1 MMMYHNPVLLNE
13 SIFGLNINPSGI
25 YVDVTYG
32 GGGHSQ
38 EILKNLNSK
47 GKLIAF
53 DQDQDAI
60 ENKSNDRRLNL
71 IKSNFKYLN
80 NFLNYF
86 QIKEIDGLLAD
97 FGISSHQ
104 IDNKNRGFSTRFN
117 SELDMR
123 MNKTQKIDAKIIIN
137 DYDEDQLEYIFKNF
151 GELKNYKKVTEK
163 IISERIKKSI
173 DTTGDLKKILAPLVK
188 VRDENKFLAQVF
200 QSIRIEVNDEL
211 EVIRTLL
218 SDSSKYIK
226 KGGRLV
232 CISYHSLEDRIVK
245 KFIQNGGYNDE
256 VPTDLYGNKNF
267 IFKKVGKMIT
277 PSSEEIKLNNRS
289 RSAKLRIAEK
299 IWETFCPF

>member
-1 MMMYHNPVLLNE
+1 MYHNPVLLNE
-13 SIFGLNINPSGI
+13 SISGLNINPSGI

-32 GGGHSQ
+32 GGGHSK
-38 EILKNLNSK
+38 EILKNLNSN

-60 ENKSNDRRLNL
+60 ENKSNDSRLNL
-71 IKSNFKYLN
+71 INSNFKYLN

-86 QIKEIDGLLAD
+86 KIVQIDGLLAD

-104 IDNKNRGFSTRFN
+104 IDKKNRGFSTRLN
-117 SELDMR
+117 SDLDMR
-123 MNKTQKIDAKIIIN
+123 MNRNQKIDAKIIIN
-137 DYDEDQLEYIFKNF
+137 DYDKDQLEYIFKNF

-163 IISERIKKSI
+163 IISERTKKSI
-173 DTTGDLKKILAPLVK
+173 NTTGDLKKILAPLVK
-188 VRDENKFLAQVF
+188 VKDENKFLAQVF

-256 VPTDLYGNKNF
+256 VASDLYGNKNV

-277 PSSEEIKLNNRS
+277 PTSEEIKLNNRS

-299 IWETFCPF
+299 I

>member
-1 MMMYHNPVLLNE
+1 MYNNPVLLNE
-13 SIFGLNINPSGI
+13 SISGLNINPSGI

-38 EILKNLNSK
+38 EILKNLNSS

-60 ENKSNDRRLNL
+60 ENKSNDTRLNL
-71 IKSNFKYLN
+71 VKSNFKYLN

-86 QIKEIDGLLAD
+86 KIKEIDGLLAD

-123 MNKTQKIDAKIIIN
+123 MNSSQKIDAKIIVN
-137 DYDEDQLEYIFKNF
+137 DYDKDQLEYIFKNF
-151 GELKNYKKVTEK
+151 GELRNYKKVTEK
-163 IISERIKKSI
+163 IISERAKKPVV
-173 DTTGDLKKILAPLVK
+173 TTGDLKKILTPLVRVK
-188 VRDENKFLAQVF
+188 DQNKFLAQVF

-211 EVIRTLL
+211 DVIRTLL

-232 CISYHSLEDRIVK
+232 CISYHSLEDRIIK
-245 KFIQNGGYNDE
+245 KFIQNGGFNDE
-256 VPTDLYGNKNF
+256 VSSDIYGNKNT

-277 PSSEEIKLNNRS
+277 PSNQEIKINNRS

-299 IWETFCPF
+299 I

>member
-1 MMMYHNPVLLNE
+1 MYHNPVLLNE
-13 SIFGLNINPSGI
+13 SISGLNINPSGI

-38 EILKNLNSK
+38 EILKNLNSN

-60 ENKSNDRRLNL
+60 ENKSNDSRLNL
-71 IKSNFKYLN
+71 VKSNFKYLN

-86 QIKEIDGLLAD
+86 KINEIDGLLAD

-117 SELDMR
+117 SKLDMR
-123 MNKTQKIDAKIIIN
+123 MNSTQKIDAKTIVN
-137 DYDEDQLEYIFKNF
+137 DYDKDQLEYIFKNF
-151 GELKNYKKVTEK
+151 GELRNYKKVTEK
-163 IISERIKKSI
+163 IISERAKKSI
-173 DTTGDLKKILAPLVK
+173 ETTGDLKKILAPLVRVK
-188 VRDENKFLAQVF
+188 DENKFLAQVF

-218 SDSSKYIK
+218 SESSKYIK

-245 KFIQNGGYNDE
+245 KFIQNGGFNDE
-256 VPTDLYGNKNF
+256 VTTDLYGNKNI

-277 PSSEEIKLNNRS
+277 PSNQEIKINNRS

-299 IWETFCPF
+299 I

>member
-1 MMMYHNPVLLNE
+1 MYHNPVLLNE
-13 SIFGLNINPSGI
+13 SISGLNINPSGI

-38 EILKNLNSK
+38 EILKNLNSN

-60 ENKSNDRRLNL
+60 ENKSNDSRLNL
-71 IKSNFKYLN
+71 VKSNFKYLN

-86 QIKEIDGLLAD
+86 KINEIDGLLAD

-104 IDNKNRGFSTRFN
+104 IDNKNRGFSTRYN
-117 SELDMR
+117 SKLDMR
-123 MNKTQKIDAKIIIN
+123 MNSTQKIDAKTIVN
-137 DYDEDQLEYIFKNF
+137 DYDKDQLEYIFKNF
-151 GELKNYKKVTEK
+151 GELRNYKKVTEK
-163 IISERIKKSI
+163 IISERAKKSI
-173 DTTGDLKKILAPLVK
+173 ETTGDLKKILAPLVR
-188 VRDENKFLAQVF
+188 VTDENKFLAQVF

-218 SDSSKYIK
+218 SESSKYIK

-245 KFIQNGGYNDE
+245 KFIQNGGFNDE
-256 VPTDLYGNKNF
+256 VTSDLYGNKNT

-277 PSSEEIKLNNRS
+277 PSNQEIKKNNRS

-299 IWETFCPF
+299 I

>member
-1 MMMYHNPVLLNE
+1 MMYHNPVLLNE
-13 SIFGLNINPSGI
+13 SISGLNINPSGI

-60 ENKSNDRRLNL
+60 ENKTNDFRLNL
-71 IKSNFKYLN
+71 VKSNFKYLN

-137 DYDEDQLEYIFKNF
+137 DYDEDQLKYIFKNF

-163 IISERIKKSI
+163 IISERTKKSI

-188 VRDENKFLAQVF
+188 VKDENKFLAQVF

-211 EVIRTLL
+211 EVISNLL

-245 KFIQNGGYNDE
+245 KFIQNGGYNNQVESDF
-256 VPTDLYGNKNF
+256 YGNKNV
-267 IFKKVGKMIT
+267 IFKKIGKMIT

-299 IWETFCPF
+299 I

>member
-1 MMMYHNPVLLNE
+1 MYHNPVLLNE
-13 SIFGLNINPSGI
+13 SISGLNINPSGI

-32 GGGHSQ
+32 GGGHSE
-38 EILKNLNSK
+38 EILKNLNSN

-71 IKSNFKYLN
+71 VKSNFKYLN
-80 NFLNYF
+80 NFLDYF
-86 QIKEIDGLLAD
+86 KINEIDGLLAD

-123 MNKTQKIDAKIIIN
+123 MNSTQKIDAKIIIN
-137 DYDEDQLEYIFKNF
+137 DYDKDQLEYIFKNF
-151 GELKNYKKVTEK
+151 GELRNYKKVTEK
-163 IISERIKKSI
+163 IIFERIKKSI
-173 DTTGDLKKILAPLVK
+173 DTTGDLKKILTPLVK
-188 VRDENKFLAQVF
+188 AQDENKFLAQVF

-245 KFIQNGGYNDE
+245 KFIQNGGSNDE
-256 VPTDLYGNKNF
+256 VNSDIYGHKNI

-277 PSSEEIKLNNRS
+277 PSNQEIKLNNRS

-299 IWETFCPF
+299 I

>member
-1 MMMYHNPVLLNE
+1 MLWAIKQIMMYHNPVLLNE
-13 SIFGLNINPSGI
+13 SISGLNINPSGI

-38 EILKNLNSK
+38 EILKNLNSC

-60 ENKSNDRRLNL
+60 ENKSNDTRLNL
-71 IKSNFKYLN
+71 VKSNFKYLN

-86 QIKEIDGLLAD
+86 KIKEIDGLLAD

-104 IDNKNRGFSTRFN
+104 IDNENRGFSTRFN

-123 MNKTQKIDAKIIIN
+123 MNSTQKIDAKVIVN
-137 DYDEDQLEYIFKNF
+137 DYDKDQLEYIFKNF
-151 GELKNYKKVTEK
+151 GELRNYKKVTEK
-163 IISERIKKSI
+163 IISERVKKSI
-173 DTTGDLKKILAPLVK
+173 ETTGDLKKILAPLVK
-188 VRDENKFLAQVF
+188 VKDENKFLAQVF

-245 KFIQNGGYNDE
+245 KFIQNGGSNDE
-256 VPTDLYGNKNF
+256 VTSDIYGNKNI

-277 PSSEEIKLNNRS
+277 PSNQEIKLNNRS
-289 RSAKLRIAEK
+289 RSAKLRVAEK
-299 IWETFCPF
+299 I

>member
-1 MMMYHNPVLLNE
+1 MYHNPVLLNE
-13 SIFGLNINPSGI
+13 SISGLNINPSGI

-38 EILKNLNSK
+38 EILKNLNSN

-60 ENKSNDRRLNL
+60 ENKSNDSRLNL
-71 IKSNFKYLN
+71 VKSNFKYLN

-86 QIKEIDGLLAD
+86 KINEIDGLLAD

-123 MNKTQKIDAKIIIN
+123 MNSTQKIDAKTIVN
-137 DYDEDQLEYIFKNF
+137 DYDKDQLEYIFKNF
-151 GELKNYKKVTEK
+151 GELRNYKKVTEK
-163 IISERIKKSI
+163 IISERAKKSI

-188 VRDENKFLAQVF
+188 VKDENKFLAQVF

-218 SDSSKYIK
+218 RESSKYIK

-245 KFIQNGGYNDE
+245 KFIQNGGFNDE
-256 VPTDLYGNKNF
+256 VTTDLYGNKNI

-277 PSSEEIKLNNRS
+277 PSNQEIKINNRS

-299 IWETFCPF
+299 I

>member
-1 MMMYHNPVLLNE
+1 MMYHNPVLLNE
-13 SIFGLNINPSGI
+13 SISGLNINPSGI

-38 EILKNLNSK
+38 EILKNLNSN

-60 ENKSNDRRLNL
+60 ENKSNDSRLNL
-71 IKSNFKYLN
+71 VKSNFKYLI

-86 QIKEIDGLLAD
+86 QVKEIDGLLAD

-163 IISERIKKSI
+163 IISERTKRSI

-188 VRDENKFLAQVF
+188 VKDENKFLAQVF

-211 EVIRTLL
+211 EVISNLL

-245 KFIQNGGYNDE
+245 KFIQNGGYNNQVESDF
-256 VPTDLYGNKNF
+256 YGNKNV
-267 IFKKVGKMIT
+267 IFKKIGKMIT

-299 IWETFCPF
+299 I

>member
-1 MMMYHNPVLLNE
+1 MMYHNPVLLNE
-13 SIFGLNINPSGI
+13 SISGLNINPSGI

-60 ENKSNDRRLNL
+60 ENKSNDSRLNL
-71 IKSNFKYLN
+71 VKSNFKYLN

-137 DYDEDQLEYIFKNF
+137 DYDKDQLEYIFKNF

-163 IISERIKKSI
+163 IISERTKKSI

-188 VRDENKFLAQVF
+188 VKDENKFLAQVF

-245 KFIQNGGYNDE
+245 KFIQNGGYNNE
-256 VPTDLYGNKNF
+256 VESDFYGNKNV
-267 IFKKVGKMIT
+267 IFKKIGKMIT

-299 IWETFCPF
+299 I

>member
-1 MMMYHNPVLLNE
+1 MYHNPVLLNE
-13 SIFGLNINPSGI
+13 SISGLNINPSGI

-38 EILKNLNSK
+38 EILKNLNSS

-60 ENKSNDRRLNL
+60 ENKTNDTRLNL
-71 IKSNFKYLN
+71 VKSNFKYLN

-86 QIKEIDGLLAD
+86 KIKEIDGLLAD

-123 MNKTQKIDAKIIIN
+123 MNSTQKVDAKIIIN
-137 DYDEDQLEYIFKNF
+137 DYDKDQLEYIFKNF
-151 GELKNYKKVTEK
+151 GELRNYKKVTEK
-163 IISERIKKSI
+163 IISERVKKSI
-173 DTTGDLKKILAPLVK
+173 ETTGDLKKILAPLVK
-188 VRDENKFLAQVF
+188 VKDENKFLAQVF

-245 KFIQNGGYNDE
+245 KFIQNGGSNDE
-256 VPTDLYGNKNF
+256 VTSDIYGNKNI

-277 PSSEEIKLNNRS
+277 PSNQEIKLNNRS

-299 IWETFCPF
+299 I

>member
-1 MMMYHNPVLLNE
+1 MYHNPVLLNE
-13 SIFGLNINPSGI
+13 SITGLNINPSGI

-38 EILKNLNSK
+38 EILKNLNSN

-60 ENKSNDRRLNL
+60 ENKSNDSRLNL
-71 IKSNFKYLN
+71 VKSNFKYLN

-86 QIKEIDGLLAD
+86 KIKEIDGLLAD

-123 MNKTQKIDAKIIIN
+123 MNSTQKIDAKAIVN
-137 DYDEDQLEYIFKNF
+137 DYDKDQLEYIFKNF
-151 GELKNYKKVTEK
+151 GELRNYKKVTEK
-163 IISERIKKSI
+163 IISERAKKSI
-173 DTTGDLKKILAPLVK
+173 ETTGELKKILAPLVRVK
-188 VRDENKFLAQVF
+188 DENKFLAQVF
-200 QSIRIEVNDEL
+200 QSLRIEVNDEL
-211 EVIRTLL
+211 EVIKTLL
-218 SDSSKYIK
+218 SESSKFIK

-245 KFIQNGGYNDE
+245 KFIQNGGFNDE
-256 VPTDLYGNKNF
+256 VTSDLYGNKNT
-267 IFKKVGKMIT
+267 IFKKVGKMIK
-277 PSSEEIKLNNRS
+277 PSNQEIKINNRS

-299 IWETFCPF
+299 I

>member
-1 MMMYHNPVLLNE
+1 MMYHNPVLLNE
-13 SIFGLNINPSGI
+13 SISGLNINPSGI

-60 ENKSNDRRLNL
+60 ENKTNDFRLNL
-71 IKSNFKYLN
+71 VKSNFKYLN

-104 IDNKNRGFSTRFN
+104 IDNKNRGFSIRFN

-163 IISERIKKSI
+163 IISERTKRSI

-188 VRDENKFLAQVF
+188 VKDENKFLAQAF

-245 KFIQNGGYNDE
+245 KFIQNGGYNNQVESDF
-256 VPTDLYGNKNF
+256 YGNKNV
-267 IFKKVGKMIT
+267 IFKKIGKMIT

>member
-1 MMMYHNPVLLNE
+1 MYHNPVLLTE
-13 SIFGLNINPSGI
+13 SISGLNINPSGI

-38 EILKNLNSK
+38 EILKNLNSN

-60 ENKSNDRRLNL
+60 ENKSNDSRLNL
-71 IKSNFKYLN
+71 VKSNFKYLN

-86 QIKEIDGLLAD
+86 KINEIDGLLAD

-123 MNKTQKIDAKIIIN
+123 MNSTQKIDAKAIVN
-137 DYDEDQLEYIFKNF
+137 DYDKDQLEYIFKNF
-151 GELKNYKKVTEK
+151 GELRNYKKVTEK
-163 IISERIKKSI
+163 IISERAKKSI
-173 DTTGDLKKILAPLVK
+173 DTTGDLKKILAPLVNVK
-188 VRDENKFLAQVF
+188 DENKFLAQVF

-218 SDSSKYIK
+218 SESSKYIK

-245 KFIQNGGYNDE
+245 KFIQNGGFNDE
-256 VPTDLYGNKNF
+256 VTADLYGNKNTV
-267 IFKKVGKMIT
+267 FKKVGKMIT
-277 PSSEEIKLNNRS
+277 PSNQEIKINNRS

-299 IWETFCPF
+299 I

>member
-1 MMMYHNPVLLNE
+1 MMYHSPVLLNE
-13 SIFGLNINPSGI
+13 SISGLNINPSGI

-38 EILKNLNSK
+38 EILKNLNSC

-60 ENKSNDRRLNL
+60 ENKSNDTRLNL
-71 IKSNFKYLN
+71 VKSNFKYLN

-86 QIKEIDGLLAD
+86 KIKEIDGLLAD

-104 IDNKNRGFSTRFN
+104 IDNENRGFSTRFN

-123 MNKTQKIDAKIIIN
+123 MNSTQKINAKIIVN
-137 DYDEDQLEYIFKNF
+137 DYDKDQLEYIFKNF
-151 GELKNYKKVTEK
+151 GELRNYRKVTEK
-163 IISERIKKSI
+163 IISERVKKSI
-173 DTTGDLKKILAPLVK
+173 ETTGDLKKILAPLVK
-188 VRDENKFLAQVF
+188 VKDENKFLAQVF

-245 KFIQNGGYNDE
+245 KFIQNGGSNDE
-256 VPTDLYGNKNF
+256 VTSDIYGNKNI

-277 PSSEEIKLNNRS
+277 PSNQEIKLNNRS

-299 IWETFCPF
+299 IWKTFYHF

>member
-1 MMMYHNPVLLNE
+1 MYHNPVLLNE
-13 SIFGLNINPSGI
+13 SISGLKINPSGI

-32 GGGHSQ
+32 GGGHSH
-38 EILKNLNSK
+38 EILKNLNSN

-60 ENKSNDRRLNL
+60 ENKSNDSRLNL
-71 IKSNFKYLN
+71 INSNFKYLN

-86 QIKEIDGLLAD
+86 KIVQIDGLLAD

-104 IDNKNRGFSTRFN
+104 IDKKNRGFSTRLN
-117 SELDMR
+117 SDLDMR
-123 MNKTQKIDAKIIIN
+123 MNRNQKIDAKIIIN
-137 DYDEDQLEYIFKNF
+137 DYDKDQLEYIFKNF

-163 IISERIKKSI
+163 IISERTKKSI
-173 DTTGDLKKILAPLVK
+173 NTTGDLKKILAPLVK
-188 VRDENKFLAQVF
+188 VKDENKFLAQVF

-218 SDSSKYIK
+218 NDSSKYIK

-245 KFIQNGGYNDE
+245 KFIQNGGFNDE
-256 VPTDLYGNKNF
+256 VVSDLYGNKNV

-299 IWETFCPF
+299 I

>member
-1 MMMYHNPVLLNE
+1 MYHNPVLLNE
-13 SIFGLNINPSGI
+13 SISGLNINPSGI

-38 EILKNLNSK
+38 EILKNLDSN

-60 ENKSNDRRLNL
+60 ENKSDDSRLNL
-71 IKSNFKYLN
+71 VKSNFKYLN

-86 QIKEIDGLLAD
+86 KIEQIDGLLAD

-104 IDNKNRGFSTRFN
+104 IDNKKRGFSTRFN

-123 MNKTQKIDAKIIIN
+123 MNSTQKINARIIIN
-137 DYDEDQLEYIFKNF
+137 DYDKDQLEYIFKNF

-163 IISERIKKSI
+163 IISERTKRSI

-188 VRDENKFLAQVF
+188 VKDENKFLAQVF

-218 SDSSKYIK
+218 SNSSKYIK

-256 VPTDLYGNKNF
+256 IVSDFYGNKNF

-299 IWETFCPF
+299 I

>member
-1 MMMYHNPVLLNE
+1 MYHNPVLLNE
-13 SIFGLNINPSGI
+13 SISGLNINPSGI

-38 EILKNLNSK
+38 EILKNLNSN

-60 ENKSNDRRLNL
+60 ENKSNDSRLNL
-71 IKSNFKYLN
+71 VKSNFKYLN

-86 QIKEIDGLLAD
+86 KINEIDGLLAD

-117 SELDMR
+117 SKLDMR
-123 MNKTQKIDAKIIIN
+123 MNSTQKIDAKTIVN
-137 DYDEDQLEYIFKNF
+137 DYDKDQLEYIFKNF
-151 GELKNYKKVTEK
+151 GELRNYKKVTEK
-163 IISERIKKSI
+163 IISERAKKSI
-173 DTTGDLKKILAPLVK
+173 ETTGDLKKILAPLVR
-188 VRDENKFLAQVF
+188 VTDENKFLAQVF

-218 SDSSKYIK
+218 SESSKYIK

-245 KFIQNGGYNDE
+245 KFIQNGGFNDE
-256 VPTDLYGNKNF
+256 VTSDLYGNKNT

-277 PSSEEIKLNNRS
+277 PSNQEIKTNNRS

-299 IWETFCPF
+299 I

>member
-1 MMMYHNPVLLNE
+1 MMYHNPVLLNE
-13 SIFGLNINPSGI
+13 SISGLNINPSGI

-38 EILKNLNSK
+38 EILKNLNSC

-60 ENKSNDRRLNL
+60 ENKSNDTRLNL
-71 IKSNFKYLN
+71 VKSNFKYLN

-86 QIKEIDGLLAD
+86 KISEIDGLLAD

-123 MNKTQKIDAKIIIN
+123 MNSTQKINAKIIVN
-137 DYDEDQLEYIFKNF
+137 DYDKDQLEYIFKNF
-151 GELKNYKKVTEK
+151 GELRNYKKVTEK
-163 IISERIKKSI
+163 IISERVKKSI
-173 DTTGDLKKILAPLVK
+173 ETTGDLKKILAPLVK
-188 VRDENKFLAQVF
+188 VKDENKFLAQVF

-245 KFIQNGGYNDE
+245 KFIQNGGSNDE
-256 VPTDLYGNKNF
+256 VTSDIYGNKNI

-277 PSSEEIKLNNRS
+277 PSNQEIKLNNRS

-299 IWETFCPF
+299 I